1 LLCRPPHRG
10 GHNGNEASV
19 AGNTLEAIGARW
31 MRPTRLRRLSPAD
44 EANEVDGASASAA
57 GEALEAYKA
66 KPMMPTRLKR
76 PSPAGEAD
84 EANGW
89 EASLAR

>member
-1 LLCRPPHRG
+1 MLCQPPHSG
-10 GHNGNEASV
+10 GQDGNEASV
-19 AGNTLEAIGARW
+19 VGNALEAVGARW

-44 EANEVDGASASAA
+44 EANEADGVSASAA

-66 KPMMPTRLKR
+66 RPMKPTRLKR

-84 EANGW
+84 KANG
-89 EASLAR
+89 